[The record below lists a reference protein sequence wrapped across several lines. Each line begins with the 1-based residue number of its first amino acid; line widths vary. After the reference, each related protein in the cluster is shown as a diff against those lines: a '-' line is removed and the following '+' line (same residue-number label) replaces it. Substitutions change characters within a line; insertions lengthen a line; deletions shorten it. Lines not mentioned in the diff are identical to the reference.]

1 MSGQAAWCTPSE
13 VDRTQPIPISPEAVD
28 CGRVSACPGHEHTQ
42 HTRANGLPDVTERW
56 GGITMT
62 DEINELIQAMKALY
76 KRLDEIHKTMAALYE
91 KHGELH
97 LEGEEVMKQL
107 KRLQQRMNELKAKI

>member
-1 MSGQAAWCTPSE
+1 
-13 VDRTQPIPISPEAVD
+13 
-28 CGRVSACPGHEHTQ
+28 
-42 HTRANGLPDVTERW
+42 
-56 GGITMT
+56 MT
-62 DEINELIQAMKALY
+62 DETNELIQAMKALY